1 VSLIGQ
7 RYRRP
12 KLNRRLTDKC
22 REATSIHPVPSNE
35 LAQGTEKERT
45 NSVWEYGGKG
55 LSKVAAESRS
65 RSSNGVALTR
75 VQHRT
80 G

>member
-1 VSLIGQ
+1 MYVSLIGQ

-45 NSVWEYGGKG
+45 NSVWEYGGK
-55 LSKVAAESRS
+55 ESRS